1 MTDQGKELVTQ
12 MAEAISRA
20 ERVKPDARKQMID
33 YQRAADEMSK
43 AEAIAEIVKPD
54 ARKEMIDYER
64 AAEMS
69 KANGG
74 IIGLKDGG
82 MDDMMQADSLMFRDP
97 SDEGE
102 WEYNV

>member
-1 MTDQGKELVTQ
+1 MGFLGNLNKVNTLELFLTDKGKELVTQ
-12 MAEAISRA
+12 MAEQISRA
-20 ERVKPDARKQMID
+20 ERVKPDARKQ
-33 YQRAADEMSK
+33 
-43 AEAIAEIVKPD
+43 
-54 ARKEMIDYER
+54 MIDYER